1 MTSNQ
6 AAERKLRT
14 FSNAFFNA
22 IHSAM
27 TEACGSAWH
36 SVEQDATGWTEEESE
51 PVWISLSLAGNLRG
65 DLTLEFY
72 RSDAALLASKL
83 LQQPVGTFGDE
94 QSEALLGLIN
104 AAGNQFSTGL
114 TEEYANFSVAP
125 AAIVGQPDKQPN
137 TMESTMGDEEGTRVT
152 MRMYIDAALS
162 ESLFL
167 HSQVENAVASS
178 TKSATTAS
186 AAPAKAEAINL
197 GLVMDVELNVTLRF
211 GQRQLTLREVLDL
224 TTGSVVELDR
234 QVEEPV
240 ELLLDG
246 AVIARGEAVV
256 IDGNYGLRVTE
267 VTKPVSSATID

>member
-1 MTSNQ
+1 MTSHQ

-14 FSNAFFNA
+14 FSNAFVNA
-22 IHSAM
+22 LSSAM
-27 TEACGSAWH
+27 SEACGTVWQTR
-36 SVEQDATGWTEEESE
+36 EQDATGWTEEESQ
-51 PVWISLSLAGNLRG
+51 PVWVMISLAGSLRG
-65 DLTLEFY
+65 ELVVEFY
-72 RSDAALLASKL
+72 RSDAAMLASRL
-83 LQQPVGTFGDE
+83 LQQPAGEFENE
-94 QSEALLGLIN
+94 QSEALLSLIN
-104 AAGNQFSTGL
+104 ATANQFCEAL
-114 TEEYANFSVAP
+114 AQEYGSFTVSP
-125 AAIVGQPDKQPN
+125 ATTIEQPDKQPN
-137 TMESTMGDEEGTRVT
+137 VIESTIGEAEGACVT
-152 MRMYIDAALS
+152 LRMHLNAALS

-178 TKSATTAS
+178 TNSATNGNGATQ
-186 AAPAKAEAINL
+186 PEAVNL

-211 GQRQLTLREVLDL
+211 GQRQLALREVLDL

-267 VTKPVSSATID
+267 VTKPVSPTTIN